1 MRNLQGDSRLD
12 LTAPMPRRPLA
23 GSLAALAATWLAGCT
38 DPPLNPPFWAGHS
51 VRRLRQEFPVGSP
64 MGEVR
69 ARVNAPDTSFS
80 GPGFLD
86 ANNVFYKRDSRTG
99 QLKAEHT
106 LALPVPPLRPMATLV
121 YVWFETDPPPPN
133 TRTAHERHLR
143 LYFDAEQRLVYL
155 DRFDR
160 EPTRRNFTRLF

>member
-1 MRNLQGDSRLD
+1 MHRLRVSGC
-12 LTAPMPRRPLA
+12 LRAASQAPRKGGALA
-23 GSLAALAATWLAGCT
+23 GVALALLAGCT

-51 VRRLRQEFPVGSP
+51 VGQLRQEFPVGQTRIAD
-64 MGEVR
+64 VK

-86 ANNVFYKRDSRTG
+86 AKNVFYKRDSRTG
-99 QLKAEHT
+99 RLNAEHT
-106 LALPVPPLRPMATLV
+106 LDQPTPPLRPMQALV
-121 YVWFETDPPPPN
+121 YVWFENNPPPPS

-143 LYFDAEQRLVYL
+143 LYFDADQRLVYL

-160 EPTRRNFTRLF
+160 EPTRRNFNRLF

>member
-1 MRNLQGDSRLD
+1 MHRL
-12 LTAPMPRRPLA
+12 LVSGRFSAASPVLRRAWVLA
-23 GSLAALAATWLAGCT
+23 GLASALLAGCT
-38 DPPLNPPFWAGHS
+38 DLPLNPPFWAAHS
-51 VRRLRQEFPVGSP
+51 VGQLRQEFPVGQTRIAD
-64 MGEVR
+64 VK

-99 QLKAEHT
+99 RLNAEHT
-106 LALPVPPLRPMATLV
+106 LDPPTPPLRPMQTLV
-121 YVWFETDPPPPN
+121 YVWFENNPPPPN

-143 LYFDAEQRLVYL
+143 LYFDTDQRLTYL

-160 EPTRRNFTRLF
+160 EPTRRNFNRLF